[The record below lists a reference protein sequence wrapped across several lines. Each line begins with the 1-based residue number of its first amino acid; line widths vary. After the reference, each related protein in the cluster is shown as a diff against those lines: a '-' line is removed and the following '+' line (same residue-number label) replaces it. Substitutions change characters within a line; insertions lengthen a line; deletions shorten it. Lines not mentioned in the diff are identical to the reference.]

1 MINFLKK
8 IFKRETPRKIEE
20 TAFTPSQLQLAI
32 SMILVRTAKIDD
44 EFHIL
49 ERNKIHELVLDYFK
63 ISNEEAS
70 ELLLLA
76 ENEEKIAIDLYSYTN
91 IIKKEIPLEER
102 KNILKMMWQIII
114 TDQNFDPYEN
124 NLVWR
129 VAELIG
135 INTRERVKI
144 KKDFLKNTNE

>member
-8 IFKRETPRKIEE
+8 ILKRETPRKIEE
-20 TAFTPSQLQLAI
+20 ASFTPSQLQLAV

-144 KKDFLKNTNE
+144 KKDFLNKYK